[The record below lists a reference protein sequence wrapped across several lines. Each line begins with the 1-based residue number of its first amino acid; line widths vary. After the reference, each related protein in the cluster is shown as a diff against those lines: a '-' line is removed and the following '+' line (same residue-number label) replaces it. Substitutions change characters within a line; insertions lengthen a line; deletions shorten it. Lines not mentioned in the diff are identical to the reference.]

1 MRKATKPL
9 YERGEYRLVYDR
21 KRDGSLRSP
30 FIQIV
35 WYDREAGRNR
45 SRSTGT
51 QCLEDAERQLDA
63 LYSENEK
70 GRSICHACGQT
81 ILSAEPY
88 LLTDAIAA
96 YIAAREDRASISAIR
111 PRLGHI
117 FTYLIENGLQA
128 TRCDDV
134 DEEWVGEFREWNIEV
149 PVEIGNGNTRERS
162 PGTVEASVRQLAAV
176 INFAATKKHTVHGAS
191 FSPIK
196 PRDVSHTPTYRAP
209 IETLGAM
216 FRYCTNPE
224 RQIGESE
231 KAYAKKIKQRTELL
245 HFLQISVSTWA
256 RPDAAHDVS
265 TDPKRRQ
272 WDPLQR
278 KLQLNPKGRTQ
289 TRKFRPIVPIAR
301 QMAPL
306 LDATTGYFVNVASVR
321 QAWEGMQS
329 ALGLPGDR
337 ESGLKLIRRSMAQ
350 LARNRMT
357 RAEWIEGKIML
368 GHHRPDQSDLYGM
381 DEPGDLPRA
390 LEVTEQIIDEIIM
403 LAPLAF
409 AKIDAEPE
417 ANSDSE

>member
-1 MRKATKPL
+1 MPKKTKPL
-9 YERGEYRLVYDR
+9 YERGKYRLVYDR

-30 FIQIV
+30 HIQIV
-35 WYDREAGRNR
+35 WYDGDAKRNR

-51 QCLEDAERQLDA
+51 DCIEQAERQLDA

-70 GRSICHACGQT
+70 GRSVCHACGQA
-81 ILSAEPY
+81 ILAAEAY

-96 YIAAREDRASISAIR
+96 YISAREDRASISAIR
-111 PRLGHI
+111 PRLGHVY
-117 FTYLIENGLQA
+117 TYLVENGLQA

-134 DEEWVGEFREWNIEV
+134 DDEWVSEFREWNIEV
-149 PVEIGNGNTRERS
+149 PVEIGNGQTRERA

-176 INFAATKKHTVHGAS
+176 INYAATKKHTLHGAS

-209 IETLGAM
+209 VETLAEM
-216 FRYCTNPE
+216 FLYCTNPD
-224 RQIGESE
+224 RQIGESD

-265 TDPKRRQ
+265 TDPKRSQ
-272 WDPLQR
+272 WDSGQR
-278 KLQLNPKGRTQ
+278 RLRLNPKGRTQ
-289 TRKFRPIVPIAR
+289 TRKFRPTVPIAQ

-306 LDATTGYFVNVASVR
+306 LDATTGFFVKVASVR
-321 QAWEGMQS
+321 QAWEGMQE

-337 ESGLKLIRRSMAQ
+337 EAGLKLIRRSMAQ

-368 GHHRPDQSDLYGM
+368 GHNRPDQSDLYGM
-381 DEPGDLPRA
+381 EEPGDLPRA
-390 LEVTEQIIDEIIM
+390 LEVTEQIIDEIIA

-409 AKIDAEPE
+409 AETSAKPKA
-417 ANSDSE
+417 DSE

>member
-1 MRKATKPL
+1 M
-9 YERGEYRLVYDR
+9 
-21 KRDGSLRSP
+21 
-30 FIQIV
+30 
-35 WYDREAGRNR
+35 
-45 SRSTGT
+45 
-51 QCLEDAERQLDA
+51 
-63 LYSENEK
+63 
-70 GRSICHACGQT
+70 
-81 ILSAEPY
+81 
-88 LLTDAIAA
+88 
-96 YIAAREDRASISAIR
+96 
-111 PRLGHI
+111 
-117 FTYLIENGLQA
+117 IENGLQA
-128 TRCDDV
+128 SRCDDV
-134 DEEWVGEFREWNIEV
+134 DEEWVGDFREWNIEV
-149 PVEIGNGNTRERS
+149 PVEIGNGNTRERA

-216 FRYCTNPE
+216 FRYCTNPD
-224 RQIGESE
+224 RQIGESK

-272 WDPLQR
+272 WDPEQR
-278 KLQLNPKGRTQ
+278 KLRLNPKGRTQ
-289 TRKFRPIVPIAR
+289 TRKFRPTVPIAR

-306 LDATTGYFVNVASVR
+306 LNATTGYYVNVASVR

-368 GHHRPDQSDLYGM
+368 GHNRPDQSDLYGM

-409 AKIDAEPE
+409 AKIDADPE
-417 ANSDSE
+417 AKSDSE